1 MSRFAP
7 VEKGRGKLMVAAQPG
22 KPLVTAPWAANDASD
37 DRVEALCAALLQEP
51 NMRLPGARWQGLAHR
66 SARDG
71 LEVSEVLMQILK
83 NEGPKS

>member
-7 VEKGRGKLMVAAQPG
+7 VGRARGKLMVAAGRFGSSIRPALAG
-22 KPLVTAPWAANDASD
+22 NGGSD
-37 DRVEALCAALLQEP
+37 DRVEALCADLLQEP
-51 NMRLPGARWQGLAHR
+51 DRRLPGARRQGLAHR
-66 SARDG
+66 SARDS